1 MTPSPIQIHLVD
13 AAATA
18 RLAWLLAPLLKPG
31 DCIALCGDLG
41 AGKTA
46 FATAVAAGLGI
57 SQPVTSPTFALVH
70 SYAGGRLPMWHADL
84 YRLERA
90 AELVELGLD
99 EIIDDGGGVVVVEW
113 ADRFPT
119 VMPRDHVRVELT
131 IGVAVQGS
139 IEVAEGR
146 DLLARGT
153 GARGHALVAAWA
165 AAIANAW

>member
-1 MTPSPIQIHLVD
+1 
-13 AAATA
+13 
-18 RLAWLLAPLLKPG
+18 
-31 DCIALCGDLG
+31 
-41 AGKTA
+41 
-46 FATAVAAGLGI
+46 
-57 SQPVTSPTFALVH
+57 
-70 SYAGGRLPMWHADL
+70 MWHADL